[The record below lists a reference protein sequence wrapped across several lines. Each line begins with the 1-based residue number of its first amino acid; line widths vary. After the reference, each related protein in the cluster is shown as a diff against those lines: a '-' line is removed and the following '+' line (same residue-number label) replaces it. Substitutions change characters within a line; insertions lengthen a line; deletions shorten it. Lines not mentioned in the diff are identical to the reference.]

1 MVVTCLVDVA
11 ETVKTALSVSGPTG
25 IDRVVINTCAL
36 DEKTPE
42 KYWLPVI
49 ESDDPL
55 WSMSLT
61 FSPEVLMTRQ
71 VSLSVQ

>member
-1 MVVTCLVDVA
+1 VVVTCLVGVA

-36 DEKTPE
+36 DEKIPE
-42 KYWLPVI
+42 QYWLPVI
-49 ESDDPL
+49 ESNEPL

-61 FSPEVLMTRQ
+61 FSPVILLTRQ